1 LNYLLDTNI
10 LVAYSRSANLAN
22 ALEAEL
28 QLFGGNHNLAISAVT
43 IGELNS
49 LTYRNNYGKKRKSEM
64 EQFVNKLFKININIR
79 EILDLYGQID
89 AFSQG
94 KFSEKTSPF
103 TARNM
108 GKNDIWIAATA
119 SAYDM
124 TLITT
129 DKDFNHLNEE
139 FLEVKYVDLS
149 EFSY

>member
-1 LNYLLDTNI
+1 MNYLLDTNI

-22 ALEAEL
+22 ALETKL
-28 QLFGGNHNLAISAVT
+28 QLFGGNHNLTISAVT

-49 LTYRNNYGKKRKSEM
+49 LTHQNNYGKKRKNEM

-79 EILDLYGQID
+79 DILDLYGQID

-108 GKNDIWIAATA
+108 GKNDLWIAAIA

-129 DKDFNHLNEE
+129 DKDFNHLNGE
-139 FLEVKYVDLS
+139 FFEVKYVDLS
-149 EFSY
+149 KF